1 MTLPRW
7 VAGADPRRTAIR
19 VAVLVVAAYLTFS
32 YVLLPVRGDSI
43 SMTPTIESGDL
54 IFINRLTYRFR
65 EPRRG
70 EVVAIR
76 MAGRSV
82 VYVKRLLGL
91 PGDRVKIDNGNVS
104 INDEWIKEPYAH
116 RRDDWSLDEVTLNR
130 DEYFVVG
137 DNRTMAM
144 ALHDMGTVPR
154 ARLIGAQI
162 F

>member
-1 MTLPRW
+1 VTLPRW

-32 YVLLPVRGDSI
+32 YVLLPVRGDGI

-116 RRDDWSLDEVTLNR
+116 RRNDWSLDEVTLNR

>member
-1 MTLPRW
+1 VTLPRW

-19 VAVLVVAAYLTFS
+19 VAVLVVVAYLTFS
-32 YVLLPVRGDSI
+32 YVLLPVRGDGI

-54 IFINRLTYRFR
+54 IFINRLTYRLR

-82 VYVKRLLGL
+82 VYVKRLIGL
-91 PGDRVKIDNGNVS
+91 PGDRLKIDHGNVS
-104 INDEWIKEPYAH
+104 INDEWIKEPYA
-116 RRDDWSLDEVTLNR
+116 RKRDDWSLDEVTLNR

-137 DNRTMAM
+137 DNRTMPM
-144 ALHDMGTVPR
+144 PLHDMGTVPR
-154 ARLIGAQI
+154 ARLIGAQL